1 MMAAFVYCRETV
13 RHNASFHAR
22 MFAPMA
28 GVHEDPATG
37 AAVAAFAGVINR
49 FDRPADGM
57 GRYEIEQGFEM
68 GRPSEIVLEAEYAGR
83 EITGLRIGGY
93 AVRVARGVLELD

>member
-1 MMAAFVYCRETV
+1 
-13 RHNASFHAR
+13 
-22 MFAPMA
+22 
-28 GVHEDPATG
+28 
-37 AAVAAFAGVINR
+37 
-49 FDRPADGM
+49 M